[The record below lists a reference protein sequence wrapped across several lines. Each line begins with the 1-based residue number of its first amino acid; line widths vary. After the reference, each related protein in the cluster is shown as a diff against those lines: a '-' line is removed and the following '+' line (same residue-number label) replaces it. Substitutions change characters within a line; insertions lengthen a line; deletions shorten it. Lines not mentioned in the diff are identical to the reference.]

1 MKLTLNNDSRFDK
14 LQEMNLSGGSKVVL
28 STEDGAD
35 IIHYTGEDYE
45 GDTIRETGIAN
56 SLASLV
62 ISEYLRNNNA
72 IEELRDDGYLDDYE
86 RGSYEFEDYVAG
98 AIAEN
103 WHELGL
109 LEVDTKH
116 YDHKR
121 GYTNVKA
128 ELEITLG
135 ELLAADKASPFL
147 FSGWEVAVE
156 TPMGT
161 LNVE

>member
-1 MKLTLNNDSRFDK
+1 MSRFNK

-45 GDTIRETGIAN
+45 GNTVRETGIATN
-56 SLASLV
+56 LANLV
-62 ISEYLRNNNA
+62 TSKHLTNNVA
-72 IEELRDDGYLDDYE
+72 IEELRNDGFLDDYE
-86 RGSYEFEDYVAG
+86 RGSYEFEDYVATT
-98 AIAEN
+98 IAEN
-103 WHELGL
+103 WYELGL

-128 ELEITLG
+128 ELEITLN
-135 ELLAADKASPFL
+135 ELLSADKESPYL
-147 FSGWEVAVE
+147 FSGWDVEVE

-161 LNVE
+161 LKVE